1 MIRLPVPGTSTSSL
15 GMGHFWVPV
24 EVGDVSGARFE
35 SVEALVDT
43 GSTYTWIPRDV
54 LDRLGVAPEEDW
66 PFELADGREVQYPVA
81 WTPIRLVTGRS
92 RPSVVVFGQP
102 GSQPILGVVTL
113 EVFRLAADPVNHR
126 LISVPGLL
134 KAAG

>member
-81 WTPIRLVTGRS
+81 WTPIRLGTGRA
-92 RPSVVVFGQP
+92 RPSAVVFGQP